1 MRVIRIGKRRDV
13 PGVVALGTFD
23 GVHLGHRQLLKEGR
37 RLCGDTGAVLRACTF
52 DRHPLQIL
60 CPERAPALL
69 TDLPQKAR
77 LMAEAGAD
85 EMVLIPFSRKTAE
98 MAPEDFLEALRG
110 FAGIQAVV
118 AGWNY
123 TFGRGG
129 KGTAETLLADGKKH
143 GYPVVIVPPVKTPE
157 GMVISSSAIRDCLRR
172 GAAGEAGRMLG
183 SRYTLNGVLTPE
195 GNGGP
200 EERLR
205 ITFCRRFR
213 PVIPADGLYR
223 ADALF
228 SDGTRL
234 QGMTLRIE
242 QGILLPDC
250 SGAADRSGQHVR
262 IEIDENGQAQ

>member
-1 MRVIRIGKRRDV
+1 
-13 PGVVALGTFD
+13 
-23 GVHLGHRQLLKEGR
+23 
-37 RLCGDTGAVLRACTF
+37 
-52 DRHPLQIL
+52 
-60 CPERAPALL
+60 
-69 TDLPQKAR
+69 
-77 LMAEAGAD
+77 
-85 EMVLIPFSRKTAE
+85 
-98 MAPEDFLEALRG
+98 
-110 FAGIQAVV
+110 
-118 AGWNY
+118 
-123 TFGRGG
+123 
-129 KGTAETLLADGKKH
+129 
-143 GYPVVIVPPVKTPE
+143 
-157 GMVISSSAIRDCLRR
+157 
-172 GAAGEAGRMLG
+172 MLG